1 MVRSVSGR
9 SAPARIPAEPSLYD
23 APATGEQ
30 ALPALRGRRCTACG
44 HVFFPPQDYGCEAC
58 GAAGDRLA
66 PQDLPG
72 RGALVASARV
82 HQHPLAPFTV
92 GTVLL
97 DAGPAVTALIDAPPD
112 GLAPG
117 ARVRARLVRSDERDG
132 CEVMELRFAAEES

>member
-1 MVRSVSGR
+1 MRSLSGR
-9 SAPARIPAEPSLYD
+9 PASGPIPAEPTLYD
-23 APATGEQ
+23 APAGGAEVL
-30 ALPALRGRRCTACG
+30 ADLHGRRCAACG

-97 DAGPAVTALIDAPPD
+97 DAGPAVTALIDAPPG

-132 CEVMELRFAAEES
+132 REVMELRFAAEES